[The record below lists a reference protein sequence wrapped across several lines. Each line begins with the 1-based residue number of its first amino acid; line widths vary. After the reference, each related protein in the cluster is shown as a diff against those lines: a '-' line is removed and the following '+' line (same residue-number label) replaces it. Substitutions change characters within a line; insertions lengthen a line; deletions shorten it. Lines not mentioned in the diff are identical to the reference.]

1 MITLFVSSKE
11 CEQEIS
17 WFLASINIGH
27 KCLLRDL
34 MFMDPYYSFRLRRL
48 CIKFHSRTNIVQ
60 RIKILQKNDLQL
72 KQFMEKVDKGCKSYL
87 VLLDYEILRFKTRF
101 CVPNH
106 RDLRRELLE

>member
-1 MITLFVSSKE
+1 
-11 CEQEIS
+11 
-17 WFLASINIGH
+17 
-27 KCLLRDL
+27 

-48 CIKFHSRTNIVQ
+48 CVKFHSRTNIVR
-60 RIKILQKNDLQL
+60 RIKTLQKNDLQL
-72 KQFMEKVDKGCKSYL
+72 KQIMEKVDKGCKSYL

>member
-1 MITLFVSSKE
+1 
-11 CEQEIS
+11 
-17 WFLASINIGH
+17 
-27 KCLLRDL
+27 

-60 RIKILQKNDLQL
+60 RIKTLQKNDLQL

-87 VLLDYEILRFKTRF
+87 VLLEYEILKFRTRF
-101 CVPNH
+101 RVPSH